1 MRQLENSKYG
11 TPSTMNIQLD
21 FRSGQPI
28 YLQIVEQIRKWV
40 ASGELKQGDQLPTV
54 RQLATELRVNFNT
67 VARAY
72 RLLDEAGL
80 ISTQQGRGT
89 YIWEAPSP
97 ETLSQKSL
105 EGLTRD
111 YLAEAARLSYT
122 PDEIARTIV
131 SYLQEW
137 KEHGKAPTP
146 TPTAYQSS
154 SP

>member
-1 MRQLENSKYG
+1 M
-11 TPSTMNIQLD
+11 
-21 FRSGQPI
+21 
-28 YLQIVEQIRKWV
+28 QIVEQVRQLV

-89 YIWEAPSP
+89 YIWEAPSA
-97 ETLSQKSL
+97 EMVNQLRQRSL

-111 YLAEAARLSYT
+111 YLVEAARLSYA

-131 SYLQEW
+131 RYLQEW
-137 KEHGKAPTP
+137 KEHGEAPTQ
-146 TPTAYQSS
+146 TIEEQG
-154 SP
+154 

>member
-1 MRQLENSKYG
+1 MRQLENPDDG
-11 TPSTMNIQLD
+11 TPSTVNIQLD
-21 FRSGQPI
+21 FRSRQPI
-28 YLQIVEQIRKWV
+28 YLQIVEQIRNLV
-40 ASGELKQGDQLPTV
+40 ASGKLKQGDQLPTV

-89 YIWEAPSP
+89 YIWEAPSA
-97 ETLSQKSL
+97 ETISRLRQQSL

-111 YLAEAARLSYT
+111 YLAEAARLAYA

-131 SYLQEW
+131 RYLQEW
-137 KEHGKAPTP
+137 KEHGETP
-146 TPTAYQSS
+146 TPDKEE
-154 SP
+154 